1 MNCLNKILI
10 LGVILLLSPFANAQI
25 EVGEENNVG
34 IRRSEQT
41 NVTLS
46 IENKKGENQANDVN
60 VESKTI
66 FKIPLLSS
74 SKLYRN
80 CNLEYLGNI
89 NITNGVSANGINLD
103 LSLIDTLHGSTY
115 FASNTRMGI
124 NNNLELDGY
133 GEFGFFSFGDYYGIK
148 NNLYYQNSPSNKLDG
163 SAYTA
168 YGIHSVLNLAT
179 GFADRY
185 GIYNEVK
192 HEFPGTPSSAAPF
205 SFQYGM
211 YNILHALGSI
221 DTSSN
226 APIALYSEIDITTG
240 EGGGRKYA
248 GYFVGDVKIEN
259 TLFVDNIAIISD
271 ERLKESIVDI
281 PNALNVVK
289 ELRPVSFHYKT
300 SGINVNPLPTSLQYG
315 LIAQEVEQVLPN
327 LVKDAVFVNPLRDVE
342 VKDNQG
348 NVIGIKHER
357 DRDQVY
363 KSVNYVQL
371 VPFLLKAIQEQQAQI
386 DSLRADIEILKKK

>member
-1 MNCLNKILI
+1 M
-10 LGVILLLSPFANAQI
+10 S
-25 EVGEENNVG
+25 
-34 IRRSEQT
+34 
-41 NVTLS
+41 
-46 IENKKGENQANDVN
+46 
-60 VESKTI
+60 
-66 FKIPLLSS
+66 
-74 SKLYRN
+74 
-80 CNLEYLGNI
+80 
-89 NITNGVSANGINLD
+89 
-103 LSLIDTLHGSTY
+103 DTLNNSIY
-115 FASNTRMGI
+115 SSNTRIGI
-124 NNNLELDGY
+124 NNIVNLNGKDEAG
-133 GEFGFFSFGDYYGIK
+133 SFAWQGSHYGIK
-148 NNLYYQNSPSNKLDG
+148 NSIYYSHSPIGNNESG
-163 SAYTA
+163 SSAY
-168 YGIHSVLNLAT
+168 GLSSFLNMAR
-179 GFADRY
+179 GRASRY
-185 GIYNEVK
+185 GIYNSVWHNFRTIPNETN
-192 HEFPGTPSSAAPF
+192 FL
-205 SFQYGM
+205 QYGI
-211 YNILHALGSI
+211 YNYLKAVNTG
-221 DTSSN
+221 DTSSK
-226 APIALYSEIDITTG
+226 APIALYSRINILAG